1 MNWETIHSRHQNLIY
16 GDHKCMWGIAEKYQA
31 KCNSVDKNVSLSHT
45 MYVCMCE
52 PYVPL
57 PYDNEKYCT
66 NK

>member
-1 MNWETIHSRHQNLIY
+1 
-16 GDHKCMWGIAEKYQA
+16 MWWIAEKYQA